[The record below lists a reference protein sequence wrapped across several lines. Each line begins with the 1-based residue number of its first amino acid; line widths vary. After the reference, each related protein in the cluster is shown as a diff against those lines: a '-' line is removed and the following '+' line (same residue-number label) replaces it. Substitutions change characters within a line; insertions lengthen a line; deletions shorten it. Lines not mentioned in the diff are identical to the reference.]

1 MNKPIGESIYDA
13 MKDGIL
19 DSEEL
24 AENLI
29 KWIGWNNEK
38 DLKQFLKSYYYDV
51 QEILKED

>member
-38 DLKQFLKSYYYDV
+38 ELKQFLKSYYYDI
-51 QEILKED
+51 QEILKEE

>member
-1 MNKPIGESIYDA
+1 MTKPIGESIYDA

-38 DLKQFLKSYYYDV
+38 ELKQFLKSYYYDV
-51 QEILKED
+51 QEILKEE

>member
-1 MNKPIGESIYDA
+1 MKKPIGESIYDA

-38 DLKQFLKSYYYDV
+38 ELKQFLKSYYYDV
-51 QEILKED
+51 QEILKEE

>member
-1 MNKPIGESIYDA
+1 MKKPIGESIYDA

>member
-51 QEILKED
+51 QEILKEE